1 MQRLVNIIAVA
12 QGSGAFINRVF
23 PHGQVIGGVAL
34 HIGQAQVGKVLR
46 LCGGVNRFRRVA
58 VGQKLS
64 VGQPLVSIIVPVYN
78 AADHIARCIES
89 IRRQTYRNLE
99 IILLND
105 GSKDVSYAVC
115 QSYAGI
121 DRRIVVIDK
130 NNSGVSATRNL
141 GMQEAH
147 GKYFQFVDADD
158 FIQPYATEL
167 LVQKA
172 EASHAD
178 MVIAHYNRIEPPV
191 SLPKTMRD
199 TVVER
204 VLDPILD
211 PQHRVQTFGFLMEG
225 PLNKDAFACGLMQ
238 EPASF
243 YYGVMWNKL
252 YRADIVREHPDVRCN
267 EELDY
272 SEDLYFNLSFI
283 RYAQQFYALS
293 TPIYNYVQNPDSAVH
308 HLNPFDVLTTRFELT
323 TYYKDLFKHIG
334 LYEENKYR
342 LNKFFFGVAES

>member
-1 MQRLVNIIAVA
+1 MPTEPQS
-12 QGSGAFINRVF
+12 QS
-23 PHGQVIGGVAL
+23 
-34 HIGQAQVGKVLR
+34 
-46 LCGGVNRFRRVA
+46 
-58 VGQKLS
+58 
-64 VGQPLVSIIVPVYN
+64 LVSIIVPVYN

-191 SLPKTMRD
+191 SLPKTM
-199 TVVER
+199 
-204 VLDPILD
+204 
-211 PQHRVQTFGFLMEG
+211 
-225 PLNKDAFACGLMQ
+225 Q